1 MANNEDPKRE
11 QRTKAE
17 KRRHHYTPVLY
28 LRNFTDAGSALHA
41 IYLPAGNR
49 AQTAPEA
56 LGFERDLYRPDFEEL
71 DPNVYEDIFG
81 EFEGEAAPVI
91 REVSETRTLPTDEE
105 RLNILFNFIAFQSV
119 RLPSTKRAIAAPII
133 HTYRII
139 ESMLAG
145 SKELYETHAK
155 EAGIDIT
162 KHPHER
168 YKAGLGKY
176 KMKMTTDAFVDHAMT
191 MTDTML
197 PLVASRNWGVLYS
210 ERPGEQFVIT
220 DRPVALRWSNGSPP
234 NFYGPGHGHMK
245 TDLTIPISASVML
258 VGRFEA
264 PITSGEATREQVA
277 TLNGRTIT
285 GAQRFVATCS
295 DDFIVE
301 GPIGILTADEYIA
314 VVKAGPE
321 ASRIRTT

>member
-1 MANNEDPKRE
+1 MADGEDPKRE
-11 QRTKAE
+11 QAAKAE

-28 LRNFTDAGSALHA
+28 LRNFTDLSGALHA

-91 REVSETRTLPTDEE
+91 REISETRTLPTDEE
-105 RLNILFNFIAFQSV
+105 KLNILFNFIAFQSV
-119 RLPSTKRAIAAPII
+119 RLPSTKRAIAAPIM
-133 HTYRII
+133 HMFRII

-145 SKELYETHAK
+145 SKELYERHAK

-162 KHPHER
+162 EHPHER
-168 YKAGLGKY
+168 FKAGVGKY
-176 KMKMTTDAFVDHAMT
+176 KMKMTTDAFVEHAMT
-191 MTDTML
+191 MMDTML
-197 PLVASRNWGVLYS
+197 PLVADRNWGVLYS
-210 ERPGEQFVIT
+210 DRPGEQFVIT
-220 DRPVALRWSNGSPP
+220 DRPVALRWSDGSPP
-234 NFYGPGHGHMK
+234 NFYGPGHAHMK

-264 PITSGEATREQVA
+264 PITGGEATREQVA
-277 TLNGRTIT
+277 TLNGWTIT

-301 GPIGILTADEYIA
+301 GPKSIMTANEYIA
-314 VVKAGPE
+314 VVKADAE
-321 ASRIRTT
+321 ATKIRAT